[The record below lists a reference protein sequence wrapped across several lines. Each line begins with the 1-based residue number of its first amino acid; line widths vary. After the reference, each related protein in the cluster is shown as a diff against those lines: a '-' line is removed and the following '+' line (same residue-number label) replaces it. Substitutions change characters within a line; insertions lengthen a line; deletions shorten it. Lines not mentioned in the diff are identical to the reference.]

1 MNPAWM
7 YLSLV
12 VGTTVVSD
20 ILQSREMK
28 DHGELHDF
36 RPGAVARTLAVL
48 SQRRYLILSILFM
61 AVSFFSFLKLLEVS
75 ELSFAV
81 PATAASY
88 VIETLLARLILKEH
102 VGPRRIAG
110 ALLVGLGVALLAA

>member
-1 MNPAWM
+1 MNPAWL
-7 YLSLV
+7 YLALV

-20 ILQSREMK
+20 ILQSHEMK

-36 RPGAVARTLAVL
+36 RPGAIARSLAVL
-48 SQRRYLILSILFM
+48 SQRRYLILSVVFM
-61 AVSFFSFLKLLEVS
+61 AISFFSFLKLLEVAD
-75 ELSFAV
+75 LSFAV

-88 VIETLLARLILKEH
+88 VIETLLARLILKEQ

-110 ALLVGLGVALLAA
+110 TLLVGCGVVLLAA

>member
-1 MNPAWM
+1 MNPAWW
-7 YLSLV
+7 YLGLV
-12 VGTTVVSD
+12 VGSTVVSD

-36 RPGAVARTLAVL
+36 RPGAVARTLALL
-48 SQRRYLILSILFM
+48 SRRRYLILSIVFM
-61 AVSFFSFLKLLEVS
+61 AISFFAFLKLLEVAD
-75 ELSFAV
+75 LSFAV

-88 VIETLLARLILKEH
+88 VIETVLARLILKEH

-110 ALLVGLGVALLAA
+110 TLLVGIGVALLAV